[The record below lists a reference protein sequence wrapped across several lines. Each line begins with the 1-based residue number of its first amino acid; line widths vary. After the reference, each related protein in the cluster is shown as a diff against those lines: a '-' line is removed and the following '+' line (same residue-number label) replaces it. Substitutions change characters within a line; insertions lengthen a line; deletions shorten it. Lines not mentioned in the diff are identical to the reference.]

1 MRIREV
7 LPLLLLLG
15 ACSDGP
21 AARPPDR
28 PPGAVDSIFPPE
40 EELRRFQASLT
51 DTVRAL
57 TGGAPSRDD
66 LVARFVAALEAGDS
80 TAFAPLALTAAEFGW
95 LWFPGSRFTR
105 PPYRTKPGLLWFQLQ
120 NASSRG
126 INRAFRRFGGQPLG
140 FEGYACPDD
149 PVVEG
154 ENRTWEACTV
164 TIRPAGA
171 DSARTLRLFGG
182 ILERGGRWKFVGYG
196 NDL

>member
-1 MRIREV
+1 MRIRYA

-15 ACSDGP
+15 ACADRP
-21 AARPPDR
+21 TVRPPDR
-28 PPGAVDSIFPPE
+28 PTEVVDSIFPPE
-40 EELRRFQASLT
+40 EELRRFQASLP
-51 DTVRAL
+51 DTVHAL
-57 TGGAPSRDD
+57 TGGAPSRDE
-66 LVARFVAALEAGDS
+66 LVARFVAALEAADS
-80 TAFAPLALTAAEFGW
+80 TAFAPLALTTAEFGW

-154 ENRTWEACTV
+154 ENRTWEECTV

-171 DSARTLRLFGG
+171 DSARTLRLYGG
-182 ILERGGRWKFVGYG
+182 ILERGGVWKFVGYE